1 MSRSISSKL
10 AVIAVMCLL
19 AVSSAPAATVKE
31 FYSLPEN
38 KQWDY
43 LTQTINEM
51 CAKLQTPLDA
61 KGQRKP
67 DDLLKKQTDFA
78 KFIVKIFDERDR
90 TGLPVYYAKL
100 GSLIYSASLDD
111 PSLPVERV
119 VLVFVTE
126 RYKEKLAAKAASGS
140 PATKAK

>member
-19 AVSSAPAATVKE
+19 AVSSARAATVKE

-51 CAKLQTPLDA
+51 CAKLQAPLDT

-126 RYKEKLAAKAASGS
+126 RYKEKLAANAASGS

>member
-1 MSRSISSKL
+1 
-10 AVIAVMCLL
+10 MCLL
-19 AVSSAPAATVKE
+19 AMPGAHAASIKE

-51 CAKLQTPLDA
+51 CTKLQDPLDA

-100 GSLIYSASLDD
+100 GSLIYSVSLDD

-119 VLVFVTE
+119 VLVFVTD
-126 RYKEKLAAKAASGS
+126 RYKEKLAANAASGS
-140 PATKAK
+140 SSTKAK